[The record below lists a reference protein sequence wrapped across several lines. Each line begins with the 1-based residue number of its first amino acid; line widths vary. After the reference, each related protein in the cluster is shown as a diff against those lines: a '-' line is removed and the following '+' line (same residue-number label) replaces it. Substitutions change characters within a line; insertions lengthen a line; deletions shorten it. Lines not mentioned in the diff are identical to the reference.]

1 MKPAGALDDEPDMK
15 ALERIRNWS
24 VLAAFTAAL
33 TAFSLTVVSAP
44 PQSTVPIYLIVSVIQ
59 GISAYRMFSILK
71 RRFKLPELSPAKASL
86 SVCLPNTIL
95 LILVG
100 MIAMINAMNA
110 AMAPLAVIVPLAAD
124 VGILLIALT
133 LYTLV
138 QQAKWVHQIG
148 HRFLA
153 IESMAA
159 GDPLIQVSRT
169 LLFFNWFWVTLG
181 FFLPSVAYFLI
192 PAIYANAGKRNLPKW
207 DSFDS
212 ATRHLLS
219 VTKTKK
225 KTLYKDPNRMILRYQ
240 TSSGVEQ
247 WMRERF
253 AERSWKKGAF
263 ILAIA
268 ALFLFCGGPT
278 LFVAAIPHLF
288 AFGAAAGGA
297 STGAASSAASIA
309 ATQSL
314 VTLIVDFL
322 FFPAVLLYFVQI
334 WRTPTHLELANT
346 GARFLWRYPLFRRV
360 GPTVPWNAIEDVSI
374 KRPFGKTLPQ
384 DASVCLTGR
393 GGKELLNAKLRF
405 IPSIDDKATLL
416 EALDKWCNRSTAR
429 GADVIELLSPPA
441 DHSYTELW
449 LQALTAPPKRERLK
463 PLIPEAVLHD
473 DTYQIICDIG
483 AGGQGFAYL
492 ATDMKTH
499 RKVVLKEYL
508 LPIFVDMES
517 RRRAISHFEM
527 EARTLQ
533 SLQSEQIVKLLDF
546 FIEDH
551 RAYLVLEHIDGESLK
566 QLVERIGP
574 LKTHN
579 VLQLASQMCDILR
592 YLHGLTPPLVHRD
605 FTPDNLILRP
615 DGKLKLIDFNVAQK
629 VDNESTFTGTIVG
642 KQSYLP
648 PEQFRGMA
656 CPASDIYALGCCLF
670 YLLVGHEPEPI
681 TVSHPLKERDSVPP
695 ELDDI
700 TARATALEVEDRFTT
715 IDDVAARINKMLEA
729 GEDGSV

>member
-1 MKPAGALDDEPDMK
+1 M
-15 ALERIRNWS
+15 
-24 VLAAFTAAL
+24 
-33 TAFSLTVVSAP
+33 
-44 PQSTVPIYLIVSVIQ
+44 
-59 GISAYRMFSILK
+59 
-71 RRFKLPELSPAKASL
+71 
-86 SVCLPNTIL
+86 
-95 LILVG
+95 
-100 MIAMINAMNA
+100 
-110 AMAPLAVIVPLAAD
+110 
-124 VGILLIALT
+124 
-133 LYTLV
+133 
-138 QQAKWVHQIG
+138 
-148 HRFLA
+148 
-153 IESMAA
+153 
-159 GDPLIQVSRT
+159 
-169 LLFFNWFWVTLG
+169 LFFKWFCVALG
-181 FFLPSVAYFLI
+181 FFLPAVAYFLI
-192 PAIYANAGKRNLPKW
+192 PMLYARAGKRNLLEW

-212 ATRHLLS
+212 TTRHSLS
-219 VTKTKK
+219 ITKVKK
-225 KTLYKDPNRMILRYQ
+225 KEVEKDPNRMLLRYQ
-240 TSSGVEQ
+240 TSTGVEQ

-263 ILAIA
+263 MLAIA
-268 ALFLFCGGPT
+268 ALFLLCGGPT
-278 LFVAAIPHLF
+278 LFAAAIPHLF
-288 AFGAAAGGA
+288 AFGAAAGNA
-297 STGAASSAASIA
+297 STGAAGSVASASAL
-309 ATQSL
+309 QG
-314 VTLIVDFL
+314 LIGAIVNFI
-322 FFPAVLLYFVQI
+322 FFPTMVFFVVNT
-334 WRTPTHLELANT
+334 WRTPTHLELADT
-346 GARFLWRYPLFRRV
+346 GARFLWRYPLFRRT
-360 GPTVPWNAIEDVSI
+360 GATVPWGSIEDVSI

-384 DASVCLTGR
+384 DASVCLTGH

-405 IPSIDDKATLL
+405 IPSIDDKAMLL
-416 EALDKWCNRSTAR
+416 EALDKWCNRSTTR

-473 DTYQIICDIG
+473 DAYQVICDIG

-499 RKVVLKEYL
+499 QKVVLKEYL

-527 EARTLQ
+527 EARTMQ
-533 SLQSEQIVKLLDF
+533 SLESEQIVKLLDF

-579 VLQLASQMCDILR
+579 VLQLASQMCDILH
-592 YLHGLTPPLVHRD
+592 YLHGLAPPLVHRD

-656 CPASDIYALGCCLF
+656 CPASDIYAMGCCLF

-681 TVSHPLKERDSVPP
+681 TVSHPLKEIASVPP
-695 ELDDI
+695 ELDEI
-700 TARATALEVEDRFTT
+700 TARATALEVEDRFAT
-715 IDDVAARINKMLEA
+715 IDEVATRINKMLEA
-729 GEDGSV
+729 GNDGSV